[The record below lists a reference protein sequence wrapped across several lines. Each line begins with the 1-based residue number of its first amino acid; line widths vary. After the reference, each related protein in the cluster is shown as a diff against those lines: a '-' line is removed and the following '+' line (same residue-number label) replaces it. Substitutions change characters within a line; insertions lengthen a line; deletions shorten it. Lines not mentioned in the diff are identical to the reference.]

1 MKKTIEIDD
10 VLEEQTDSA
19 IDDIKAELLR
29 YLDDNEPD
37 TLPDWGD
44 LDYSGTLHEI
54 IDGAVPVYTQD
65 IEAAWFLYG
74 RELEEA
80 YSNAGLGDNP
90 RENDGAAAIYC
101 YIEAKAQEWWRDN
114 AEDVFEEWQT
124 KHNAAEF
131 FCALAEKLGVT
142 EDQAKALW
150 AAVDMPPDERERRE
164 QEGAAGG
171 EEEAERMAAAGA

>member
-1 MKKTIEIDD
+1 MKTPDHLQKAREAHHAA
-10 VLEEQTDSA
+10 LERLTG
-19 IDDIKAELLR
+19 K
-29 YLDDNEPD
+29 P
-37 TLPDWGD
+37 
-44 LDYSGTLHEI
+44 
-54 IDGAVPVYTQD
+54 
-65 IEAAWFLYG
+65 
-74 RELEEA
+74 
-80 YSNAGLGDNP
+80 GL
-90 RENDGAAAIYC
+90 
-101 YIEAKAQEWWRDN
+101 